1 GASPPGLADPP
12 PGPMILALALLAAGL
27 ASAADPLAAVD
38 ASWRDKGYQARDRVS
53 GEDGELTANA
63 VIYTPAE
70 GGGDR
75 LEIYVVARGKAYL
88 GFTHPSRIE
97 RLEFDPSPAGR
108 FADMFGDGSMTLAY
122 RATRVALGATEL
134 NILRWKRFKIERIAV
149 FPEGRFLRL
158 ETGPVVASR
167 ELPLGRY
174 LSMGCENFGTI
185 SRTAFKTV
193 LSEPRARG
201 FKDVSSKHPRFYR
214 SEIERKEKAL
224 GRLRD
229 DLENHTGEYLG
240 LAISTY
246 YDYAAMGRARE
257 GWTRL
262 RAFFKIPALVPASV
276 KTCMAEMERDLRRK
290 LAVPASWP

>member
-1 GASPPGLADPP
+1 MIAAWGL
-12 PGPMILALALLAAGL
+12 ILA
-27 ASAADPLAAVD
+27 ASIA
-38 ASWRDKGYQARDRVS
+38 S
-53 GEDGELTANA
+53 GEAVSPMAAIDAAWLAKGFHSRGQVSAQSSDLSATAA
-63 VIYTPAE
+63 IYTPAE

-75 LEIYVVARGKAYL
+75 LEIYVIARGKAYL

-108 FADMFGDGSMTLAY
+108 FGDLFGDGSLTLAY
-122 RATRVALGATEL
+122 RATRLSLGATEL

-149 FPEGRFLRL
+149 FPEGRFLLL
-158 ETGPVVASR
+158 ETGPVIASR

-174 LSMGCENFGTI
+174 LSMGCEDFGTI

-193 LSEPRARG
+193 LSEPRAGG
-201 FKDVSSKHPRFYR
+201 FADVSSRHPRLYL

-224 GRLRD
+224 GRLRED
-229 DLENHTGEYLG
+229 IADHTGEYLG
-240 LAISTY
+240 LAVSTY
-246 YDYAAMGRARE
+246 YDYAAIGRARE

-262 RAFFKIPALVPASV
+262 RAFFKIPPLVPASV
-276 KTCMAEMERDLRRK
+276 KACMSGMEKDLRRK